1 VQRGPPPTPPKEGSC
16 IMGKGLKEKGDLPK
30 FSKEGSVGRKKM
42 GFQKNG
48 MIR

>member
-1 VQRGPPPTPPKEGSC
+1 
-16 IMGKGLKEKGDLPK
+16 MGKGLKEKGDLPK

-48 MIR
+48 MIRGLLKFRILS